1 VRSEYLD
8 DLQEAYREE
17 NYLALGTLSLLAPAL
32 LSIELFGMVIGKT
45 LEKLKEKEDW
55 EE

>member
-1 VRSEYLD
+1 MKSEYLD
-8 DLQEAYREE
+8 DLREAYE
-17 NYLALGTLSLLAPAL
+17 NEDYLALGAFSLLAPAL